1 MYGWLVFLVG
11 CWLIHHT
18 VGDDPLIPVET
29 KFLLTT
35 NPEYT
40 SKTSSIT
47 ELGVNIHAN
56 DRYFERPEVLKSY
69 REQEV
74 IQTPDFVNTTEVP
87 TVGGRFRARNLE
99 DVRSLLS
106 KHPIPTSYNAFT

>member
-1 MYGWLVFLVG
+1 MYVG
-11 CWLIHHT
+11 TEFT
-18 VGDDPLIPVET
+18 VGSTLIQFAVGDEPLIPVET

-47 ELGVNIHAN
+47 ELGVNVHAN
-56 DRYFERPEVLKSY
+56 DRYFDRPEVLKSY

-87 TVGGRFRARNLE
+87 TVGGRFRARNVE
-99 DVRSLLS
+99 DVS
-106 KHPIPTSYNAFT
+106 